1 MQEPAIRIEALSKT
15 YAGGKQALDEVSF
28 NVPRGQIFG
37 LLGPNGAG
45 KSTLINILAG
55 LVVKTGGKVNIWG
68 FDIDEH
74 PRNAKR
80 SIGVVPQEIIF
91 DPFFTP
97 RETLEI
103 QAGLYGITPGERQSD
118 ALLAAMHLTDKA
130 HAYSRT
136 LSGGMK
142 RRLLV
147 AKAMV
152 HSPPILVLDEPTA
165 GVDVEL
171 RRQLWDYVRQLH
183 AQGVTIVLTTHYL
196 EEAEELCD
204 RIAIIHHGRVI
215 ANEPTRE
222 LVSKAQEKA
231 VVVTFDRDIA
241 KVPSNSAFQNIAL
254 VDERTLE
261 ITYRKD
267 QVNAGAGA
275 ERARREGLSHCRRV
289 DARSRPRGR
298 VPEPRFGRR
307 RGRMTTTAD
316 VLIVGSGAAGL
327 TAALN
332 LAETHTV
339 AVIAKG
345 ALGDSATGRA
355 QGGIAAVLEPGDSF
369 ESHVNDT
376 MIAGAGLN
384 DVRVVEH
391 VVEAAPRAIERLI
404 ELGVPFATEGD
415 ALHLTREGGHSHR
428 RIVHVADATG
438 YAIQQAL
445 EAAAAKHPNIT
456 LVPDMVA
463 IDLITGRHAT
473 DFSTSGAVHGLYA

>member
-1 MQEPAIRIEALSKT
+1 MTSATEPAIRISELCKT
-15 YAGGKQALDEVSF
+15 YTSKGSDPKRALDEVSF
-28 NVPRGQIFG
+28 DVPRGQIFG

-55 LVVKTGGKVNIWG
+55 LVVKSGGTAEIWG
-68 FDIDEH
+68 FDIDRH

-80 SIGVVPQEIIF
+80 SIGIVPQEILF

-97 RETLEI
+97 REALEI
-103 QAGLYGITPGERQSD
+103 QAGLYGVPKAERITD
-118 ALLAAMHLTDKA
+118 ALLAAVHLTDKA

-171 RRQLWDYVRQLH
+171 RRQLWDYVRQLN

-204 RIAIIHHGRVI
+204 HIAIIHHGRVI

-241 KVPSNSAFQNIAL
+241 KVPVGDSFQNVSL

-267 QVNAGAGA
+267 RTNAGQ
-275 ERARREGLSHCRRV
+275 
-289 DARSRPRGR
+289 
-298 VPEPRFGRR
+298 
-307 RGRMTTTAD
+307 
-316 VLIVGSGAAGL
+316 VLAGL
-327 TAALN
+327 TADGLTIVDVTTRDPDLEDVFLSLTA
-332 LAETHTV
+332 AEQ
-339 AVIAKG
+339 
-345 ALGDSATGRA
+345 D
-355 QGGIAAVLEPGDSF
+355 AA
-369 ESHVNDT
+369 
-376 MIAGAGLN
+376 
-384 DVRVVEH
+384 
-391 VVEAAPRAIERLI
+391 
-404 ELGVPFATEGD
+404 
-415 ALHLTREGGHSHR
+415 
-428 RIVHVADATG
+428 
-438 YAIQQAL
+438 
-445 EAAAAKHPNIT
+445 
-456 LVPDMVA
+456 
-463 IDLITGRHAT
+463 
-473 DFSTSGAVHGLYA
+473 

>member
-1 MQEPAIRIEALSKT
+1 MTEPAIRIESLSKT
-15 YAGGKQALDEVSF
+15 YSSKGTEPKRALNEVSF
-28 NVPRGQIFG
+28 DVPRGQIFG

-55 LVVKTGGKVNIWG
+55 LVVKTGGKVTIWG

-103 QAGLYGITPGERQSD
+103 QAGLYGIAATKRKSD
-118 ALLAAMHLTDKA
+118 ELLAAMHLTDKA
-130 HAYSRT
+130 NAYSRT

-222 LVSKAQEKA
+222 LVSKAQ
-231 VVVTFDRDIA
+231 
-241 KVPSNSAFQNIAL
+241 
-254 VDERTLE
+254 
-261 ITYRKD
+261 
-267 QVNAGAGA
+267 
-275 ERARREGLSHCRRV
+275 
-289 DARSRPRGR
+289 
-298 VPEPRFGRR
+298 
-307 RGRMTTTAD
+307 
-316 VLIVGSGAAGL
+316 
-327 TAALN
+327 
-332 LAETHTV
+332 
-339 AVIAKG
+339 
-345 ALGDSATGRA
+345 
-355 QGGIAAVLEPGDSF
+355 
-369 ESHVNDT
+369 
-376 MIAGAGLN
+376 
-384 DVRVVEH
+384 
-391 VVEAAPRAIERLI
+391 
-404 ELGVPFATEGD
+404 
-415 ALHLTREGGHSHR
+415 
-428 RIVHVADATG
+428 
-438 YAIQQAL
+438 
-445 EAAAAKHPNIT
+445 
-456 LVPDMVA
+456 
-463 IDLITGRHAT
+463 
-473 DFSTSGAVHGLYA
+473 

>member
-1 MQEPAIRIEALSKT
+1 MDDAAIRIEALSKT
-15 YAGGKQALDEVSF
+15 YEGGKQALRQVSF
-28 NVPRGQIFG
+28 DVPRGQIFG

-55 LVVKTGGKVNIWG
+55 LVVKTSGKATIWG
-68 FDIDEH
+68 FDIDER

-103 QAGLYGITPGERQSD
+103 QAGLYGIPKAERKSD
-118 ALLAAMHLTDKA
+118 ELLAAMHLTDKA

-171 RRQLWDYVRQLH
+171 RRQLWDYVRKLN

-222 LVSKAQEKA
+222 LVAKAQEKA

-241 KVPSNSAFQNIAL
+241 TMPTDESFENITL
-254 VDERTLE
+254 IDERTLE

-267 QVNAGAGA
+267 KVNAG
-275 ERARREGLSHCRRV
+275 EV
-289 DARSRPRGR
+289 
-298 VPEPRFGRR
+298 
-307 RGRMTTTAD
+307 
-316 VLIVGSGAAGL
+316 
-327 TAALN
+327 
-332 LAETHTV
+332 LAELQKDGLAIVDVSTRDPDLEDV
-339 AVIAKG
+339 FLSLV
-345 ALGDSATGRA
+345 SAE
-355 QGGIAAVLEPGDSF
+355 Q
-369 ESHVNDT
+369 
-376 MIAGAGLN
+376 
-384 DVRVVEH
+384 
-391 VVEAAPRAIERLI
+391 EAA
-404 ELGVPFATEGD
+404 
-415 ALHLTREGGHSHR
+415 
-428 RIVHVADATG
+428 
-438 YAIQQAL
+438 
-445 EAAAAKHPNIT
+445 
-456 LVPDMVA
+456 
-463 IDLITGRHAT
+463 
-473 DFSTSGAVHGLYA
+473 